1 MKIKNSL
8 IKVLYFVD
16 YFFSIYI
23 LFSLPAIKLFAFIGG
38 KRLPKTR
45 ELLKF
50 FDIYPIRN
58 HYYQPLFKDKLLKKD
73 LSLERKLPLID
84 LKINQQ
90 LKLLEEFKYSEELIN
105 LNLNKI
111 KKKNKFYFGNGSFE
125 AGDAEILYQFIR
137 YFKPKN
143 FIEIGSGNSTLMA
156 MEALNQNFKKDSI
169 TSKHLCIEPYE
180 MKWLD
185 QINTNIK
192 VKRELVENID
202 LSFFECL
209 SENDIL
215 FIDSSHIIRPQ
226 GDVLKEYLEIIPS
239 LKPGV
244 IVHVHD
250 VFTPRD
256 YLDTF
261 IREHVLM
268 WNEQYILEALLSNS
282 YRYEILCAL
291 NYLHNNH
298 YSNLKKC
305 SPYLSKNM
313 NPGSFYFRVKK

>member
-16 YFFSIYI
+16 YFFSIFI

-45 ELLKF
+45 ELLKS

-84 LKINQQ
+84 LKINKQ
-90 LKLLEEFKYSEELIN
+90 LKLLEEFKYSEELTN
-105 LNLNKI
+105 LNLNKL

-169 TSKHLCIEPYE
+169 PSKHICIEPYE

-250 VFTPRD
+250 IFTPRD
-256 YLDTF
+256 YLDSF

-282 YRYEILCAL
+282 YRYEILCSL

-313 NPGSFYFRVKK
+313 TPGSFYFRVKR